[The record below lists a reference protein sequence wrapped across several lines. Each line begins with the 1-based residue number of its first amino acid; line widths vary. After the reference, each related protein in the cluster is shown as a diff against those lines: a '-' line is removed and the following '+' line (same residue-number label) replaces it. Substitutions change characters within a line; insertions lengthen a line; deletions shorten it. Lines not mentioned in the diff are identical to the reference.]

1 MSQVKH
7 GLESCV
13 ADPEL
18 CTEAEITAMVHAF
31 YEQVRLDPQLGPIFN
46 SKIHDWGQHLA
57 KLVDFWSSLLRG
69 TGRFA
74 GTPMSKHIAMTDLSA
89 ALFQRW
95 LALFHEVTAEQA
107 NRAMAQSADAMAE
120 RIAQSLWYGY
130 QLNRHPGVSPK
141 ELAHG

>member
-1 MSQVKH
+1 MPQAKQS
-7 GLESCV
+7 LENSV

-31 YEQVRLDPQLGPIFN
+31 YEHVRLDPQLGPIFN
-46 SKIHDWGQHLA
+46 SKIHDWDQHLA

-69 TGRFA
+69 TGRFS
-74 GTPMSKHIAMTDLSA
+74 GTPMPKHIAMSGLSE

-95 LALFHEVTAEQA
+95 LALFHETTAEQA
-107 NRAMAQSADAMAE
+107 NRAMAQLADTMAE

-130 QLNRHPGVSPK
+130 QLKRHPDVSPK